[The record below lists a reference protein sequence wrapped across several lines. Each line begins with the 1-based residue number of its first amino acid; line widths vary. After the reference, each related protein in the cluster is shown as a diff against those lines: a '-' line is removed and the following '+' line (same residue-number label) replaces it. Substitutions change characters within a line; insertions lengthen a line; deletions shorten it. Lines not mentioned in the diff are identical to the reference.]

1 MTDSDTQAETVDAG
15 AEEAPSAPATPIDAA
30 QPRDGNV
37 LWFAHNGQEFA
48 VREGTAEHELLERS
62 LAKPL
67 RGPSVSATPSV
78 PRGNTTPA
86 ASRPRSHSRTT
97 VETRA
102 AKRR

>member
-15 AEEAPSAPATPIDAA
+15 AEAPAPPPTPIDAA
-30 QPRDGNV
+30 QPRVGNV

-48 VREGTAEHELLERS
+48 VREGTPEHELLERQ

-67 RGPSVSATPSV
+67 RGPSASVAPSV
-78 PRGNTTPA
+78 PRGNSTPA
-86 ASRPRSHSRTT
+86 APRPRSSSRTT
-97 VETRA
+97 RETRA